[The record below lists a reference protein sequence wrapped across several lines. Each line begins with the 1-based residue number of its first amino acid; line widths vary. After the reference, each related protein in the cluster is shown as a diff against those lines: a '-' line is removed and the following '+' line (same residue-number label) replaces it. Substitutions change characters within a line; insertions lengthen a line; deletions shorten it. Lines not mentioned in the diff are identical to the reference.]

1 MTCTSDFP
9 RYIPLTQQGLDNT
22 VLLLDSQA
30 PLKDL
35 HACVDLRVR
44 LATEFLDAV
53 AGKRPDDCGLSAMA
67 GTAHLLMQEACD
79 VSRVIEKR
87 LWENNSAPAGAL

>member
-1 MTCTSDFP
+1 MPYNLESP
-9 RYIPLTQQGLDNT
+9 RYIPLTHHGLDGA

-35 HACVDLRVR
+35 HACVELRVR
-44 LATEFLDAV
+44 LAT
-53 AGKRPDDCGLSAMA
+53 

-79 VSRVIEKR
+79 MNRVIEKR
-87 LWENNSAPAGAL
+87 LWEGI

>member
-1 MTCTSDFP
+1 MPYNLESP
-9 RYIPLTQQGLDNT
+9 RYIPLTHHGLDGA

-35 HACVDLRVR
+35 HACVELRVR

-53 AGKRPDDCGLSAMA
+53 SSKKPGSADDYDLNAMA

-79 VSRVIEKR
+79 MNRVIERR
-87 LWENNSAPAGAL
+87 LWEGI

>member
-1 MTCTSDFP
+1 MPNNLEST
-9 RYIPLTQQGLDNT
+9 RYIPLTQHGLDGT

-53 AGKRPDDCGLSAMA
+53 SSGKSGSADDYDLSAMA

-79 VSRVIEKR
+79 VSRVIEQR
-87 LWENNSAPAGAL
+87 LWEANPA